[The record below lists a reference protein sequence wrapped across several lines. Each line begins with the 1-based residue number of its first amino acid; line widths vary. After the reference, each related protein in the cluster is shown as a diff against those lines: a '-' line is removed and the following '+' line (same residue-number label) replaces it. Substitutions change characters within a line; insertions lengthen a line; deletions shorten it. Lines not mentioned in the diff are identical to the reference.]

1 MNHSSEDSFKFYYV
15 FLYFFLCHSVDENTL
30 PKSGC
35 QRISIVFEHHSY
47 TICLSN
53 KKIYVAK
60 RAIRNV
66 NSQQSTPTTQS
77 AVATTT
83 ATASTGTVPQPETK
97 SPNVDVTTGQQN
109 IVHA

>member
-1 MNHSSEDSFKFYYV
+1 M
-15 FLYFFLCHSVDENTL
+15 DENTL

-35 QRISIVFEHHSY
+35 QRMSIVFEHHSY

-66 NSQQSTPTTQS
+66 NNQQSSPTSQS
-77 AVATTT
+77 VVTAATTT
-83 ATASTGTVPQPETK
+83 SSTTATSSLGAVAQPESK
-97 SPNVDVTTGQQN
+97 SPNIDLSIGGQQIN
-109 IVHA
+109 KEHVVHA